1 MSRLPWLADNAP
13 PEALPPAHSA
23 RDEPNGLLAVG
34 GSLDPDW
41 LLHAYA
47 HGAFPWYN
55 PGEPILWWSPDPRA
69 VLRPDELRISRSLR
83 RRIRSGT
90 FDIRADTQFSAVIE
104 ACAGPRDQGD
114 GTWITK
120 QMKSA
125 YLRLHAL
132 GYAHCFE
139 AWQGKQLVG
148 GLYGVAL
155 GSVFFGESMFAHA
168 DDASKV
174 AFSSAVGFLRSRGV
188 ALIDCQIPSEH
199 LRSLGATLMRR
210 EAFLAELDTLCASVR
225 SPGAWTEDFEHWY
238 GSQQNEQIRA

>member
-13 PEALPPAHSA
+13 PEALPPATAA
-23 RDEPNGLLAVG
+23 REEPNGLLAVG

-69 VLRPDELRISRSLR
+69 VLRPDELKISRSLR
-83 RRIRSGT
+83 RRIRAGT
-90 FDIRADTQFSAVIE
+90 YQVRADTQFGAVIE
-104 ACAGPRDQGD
+104 ACAGPRDHAD
-114 GTWITK
+114 GTWITT

-125 YLRLHAL
+125 YVRLHAL
-132 GYAHCFE
+132 GYAHSFE
-139 AWQGKQLVG
+139 AWQNEQLVG

-155 GSVFFGESMFAHA
+155 GRMFFGESMFAHA

-174 AFSSAVGFLRSRGV
+174 AFAAAVAFLRSLQIE
-188 ALIDCQIPSEH
+188 LIDCQIPSEH
-199 LRSLGATLMRR
+199 LTSLGATLMRR
-210 EAFLAELDTLCASVR
+210 TDFLAEVETLCASVR
-225 SPGAWTEDFEHWY
+225 SPGAWTEEFAQWH
-238 GSQQNEQIRA
+238 GLQPEQRIEA

>member
-13 PEALPPAHSA
+13 PEALPPAHMA
-23 RDEPNGLLAVG
+23 RVEPNGLLAAG

-69 VLRPDELRISRSLR
+69 VLRPKELKVSRSLR
-83 RRIRSGT
+83 RRIRSGI
-90 FDIRADTQFSAVIE
+90 FSVRADTQFGAVID
-104 ACAGPRDQGD
+104 ACAGPRNDSD
-114 GTWITK
+114 DTWITP

-139 AWQGKQLVG
+139 AWENDQLVG
-148 GLYGVAL
+148 GLYGVSI
-155 GSVFFGESMFAHA
+155 GRVFFGESMFAHA

-174 AFSSAVGFLRSRGV
+174 AFAAAVAWFRALEIE
-188 ALIDCQIPSEH
+188 LIDCQIPSEH

-210 EAFLAELDTLCASVR
+210 EAFISELESLCATVR
-225 SPGAWTEDFEHWY
+225 SPGSWTADFALWCE
-238 GSQQNEQIRA
+238 SQQDQPLQA

>member
-1 MSRLPWLADNAP
+1 MSRLPWLAEHAP
-13 PEALPPAHSA
+13 PEALPPAESA
-23 RDEPNGLLAVG
+23 RNEPNGLLAVG

-69 VLRPDELRISRSLR
+69 VMRPEDLRISRSLR
-83 RRIRSGT
+83 RRIRAGT
-90 FDIRADTQFSAVIE
+90 YDIRADTRFASVID
-104 ACAGPRDQGD
+104 ACAGPRDSSE

-120 QMKSA
+120 QMKAA

-139 AWQGKQLVG
+139 AWQSEQLVG

-155 GSVFFGESMFAHA
+155 GNIFFGESMFTHA
-168 DDASKV
+168 NDASKV
-174 AFSSAVGFLRSRGV
+174 AFAAAVGYLKSRNFE
-188 ALIDCQIPSEH
+188 LIDCQIPSAH
-199 LRSLGATLMRR
+199 LTSLGATLMRR
-210 EAFLAELDTLCASVR
+210 TDFVATLATLCASVR
-225 SPGAWTEDFEHWY
+225 PPGAWTEDFLRWAQ
-238 GSQQNEQIRA
+238 SQ